1 MHGCKLT
8 ERFKAGLQST
18 FPFRIQCNSLALV
31 ALYITEFNAKR
42 ELPSIK
48 MDMEKGEVVMEY
60 SYFLKTSIEYDKKRL
75 WFYIDALIS
84 PMFDAYQC
92 LHRLAVGKVSKDSK
106 DYYRALLE
114 KSLAVI
120 DGHEEDE
127 QYINYGSSG
136 LKGALEFKD

>member
-1 MHGCKLT
+1 ML
-8 ERFKAGLQST
+8 
-18 FPFRIQCNSLALV
+18 RIQGFFQIHEIIDRSQKIDIKSCLLYTSLV

-84 PMFDAYQC
+84 PMFDAYPVSYTHLDQMEPTNSQ
-92 LHRLAVGKVSKDSK
+92 AADYQSYGNNEYVGQ
-106 DYYRALLE
+106 RM
-114 KSLAVI
+114 
-120 DGHEEDE
+120 
-127 QYINYGSSG
+127 
-136 LKGALEFKD
+136 

>member
-1 MHGCKLT
+1 M
-8 ERFKAGLQST
+8 
-18 FPFRIQCNSLALV
+18 I
-31 ALYITEFNAKR
+31 
-42 ELPSIK
+42 
-48 MDMEKGEVVMEY
+48 
-60 SYFLKTSIEYDKKRL
+60 KKRL

>member
-1 MHGCKLT
+1 M
-8 ERFKAGLQST
+8 
-18 FPFRIQCNSLALV
+18 
-31 ALYITEFNAKR
+31 
-42 ELPSIK
+42 
-48 MDMEKGEVVMEY
+48 
-60 SYFLKTSIEYDKKRL
+60 
-75 WFYIDALIS
+75 
-84 PMFDAYQC
+84 
-92 LHRLAVGKVSKDSK
+92 GKVSKDSK